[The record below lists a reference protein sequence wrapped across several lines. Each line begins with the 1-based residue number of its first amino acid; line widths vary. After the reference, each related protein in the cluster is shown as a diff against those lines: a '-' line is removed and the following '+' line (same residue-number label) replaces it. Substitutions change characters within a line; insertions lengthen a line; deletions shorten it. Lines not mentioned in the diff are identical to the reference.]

1 MATTP
6 RPRVR
11 TAHDVLFAL
20 ALLLL
25 DGVLA
30 LITLFMLG
38 LRAWTSVHE
47 RVDTWPPPMDWIPVL
62 LFVTM
67 TAGLLLLAFAL
78 RRGGWPWSAGAQF
91 LAAGLLAVATVAVGT
106 EEWTRSHPAPPSA
119 PAPAEQRCVCTSGGG
134 PCECPGG

>member
-11 TAHDVLFAL
+11 TVHDVLLAL

-25 DGVLA
+25 DAGFVLFA
-30 LITLFMLG
+30 AFSLLMRGWGSTLDQPRTG
-38 LRAWTSVHE
+38 
-47 RVDTWPPPMDWIPVL
+47 PPPMDWVPVL
-62 LFVTM
+62 TFGAIA
-67 TAGLLLLAFAL
+67 AGIALLAYAL
-78 RRGGWPWSAGAQF
+78 YRGGWSWAPGGQF
-91 LAAGLLAVATVAVGT
+91 AAALLLGLATVAGGT
-106 EEWTRSHPAPPSA
+106 EEWTRSHPAPPPA